1 MFHVKQ
7 KKQIMELED
16 FSILENNTRL
26 IISPIQSHVS
36 HIGLFVHVGS
46 RDENKETSGAM
57 HMIEHMLFKGTK
69 NRSYIEL
76 LDYIESVGGDINAYT
91 SKEETC
97 IYISIHNQYIK
108 RAINVLSEIF
118 YSSVFTKTEL
128 EKEKE
133 VVIDEINSYQ
143 DSPQEIIFDD
153 FEEKLFTPHELS
165 WNILG
170 NESTVKNFSTKK
182 IQTIYNDHYISNKII
197 LSYVGG
203 VNTREIKK
211 LIHSYFSEEKKPLTT
226 TIHSRTICNTSN
238 FFTGKIKRDTYQAH
252 CIIGTSAPSMHNEL
266 KTGMI
271 LLNNL
276 LGGTCFNSQLNLLLR
291 EQHGLTYNI
300 ESNYTAYSDTGIFS
314 IYFGTDA
321 SKLDQCRNLIFEKF
335 HNIITYGISKDLLE
349 MYKQQLIG
357 QFALSFDNHV
367 SYMISNA
374 KSYMNY
380 ENVDSYNEIIQKI
393 QNVTNEDIL
402 ELASHVLNPHNL
414 SELLYM

>member
-1 MFHVKQ
+1 MG
-7 KKQIMELED
+7 IEE
-16 FSILENNTRL
+16 FSLLENNTRVV
-26 IISPIQSHVS
+26 ISPIQSHVS
-36 HIGLFVHVGS
+36 HIGLFVNTGT
-46 RDENKETSGAM
+46 RDETKETNGAM

-69 NRSYIEL
+69 NRTYIEL

-97 IYISIHNQYIK
+97 IYISIHNQYIE
-108 RAINVLSEIF
+108 RAIDVLHDIF
-118 YSSVFTKTEL
+118 YSSVFTKPEL

-143 DSPQEIIFDD
+143 DSPQEIIFDE
-153 FEEKLFTPHELS
+153 FEENLFAPHELS

-170 NESTVKNFSTKK
+170 NESTVKQFTAEKLHA
-182 IQTIYNDHYISNKII
+182 IYNEHYISNKII

-203 VNTREIKK
+203 VAPREIKT
-211 LIHSYFSEEKKPLTT
+211 LIQSYFTEEKKSIAPS
-226 TIHSRTICNTSN
+226 IHTRSN
-238 FFTGKIKRDTYQAH
+238 CSVSNSFTKKIKRDTYQAH
-252 CIIGTSAPSMHNEL
+252 CIIGTSAPSMHNRL

-300 ESNYTAYSDTGIFS
+300 ESNYTAYSDTGIFTV
-314 IYFGTDA
+314 YFGTDV
-321 SKLDQCRNLIFEKF
+321 SKIDQCRNLLFEKF
-335 HNIITYGISKDLLE
+335 QNIITSGISSELLE

-380 ENVDSYNEIIQKI
+380 EYVDTYDEIIQKI